1 MNEWLRI
8 SILLCVFGF
17 LKEIRPSEPFIYEY
31 LIGPWWNNTENEI
44 TEQVYPVA
52 TYAYL
57 AQLVIVF
64 LITDLCRYKP
74 LIVLMGLAGI
84 TVWSMLL
91 WGKTLFQLQVL
102 EVIYGTFMATEVAYY
117 TYIYAKVPK
126 EYYSQVTGHT
136 RAAILAGR
144 CFSGILAQLLT
155 SLYLMNYMELNY
167 ITFSAIIVATAW
179 SLFLPSVKKSIY
191 FHRTPEKELLTSR
204 EKYQSAFSL
213 MRTHFLESFRNTYV
227 AKWSVWWALATC
239 GFVQVQTYMQPLW
252 SVINKDS
259 NSVLHNGTVEAVLTL
274 IGCLGALSIS
284 FIKTDWSQRG
294 ELVLSLCSIL
304 SGALLIISSQTS
316 YIIVSYACYV
326 VFGGLYHFVIT
337 IATSEV
343 AKHILED
350 SYGLVFGLNTLIAL
364 ILQTFITL
372 CLVTGQLG
380 WNLPPRSQHLAY
392 GVYHMGIAVIFIIIG
407 LVEWLNSHADVNK
420 TY

>member
-1 MNEWLRI
+1 MQDWLRI

-17 LKEIRPSEPFIYEY
+17 FKEIRPSEPFIFEY
-31 LIGPWWNNTENEI
+31 LIGPWWNNTSEQVMQ
-44 TEQVYPVA
+44 QVYPVG

-64 LITDLCRYKP
+64 FITDLCRYKP
-74 LIVLMGLAGI
+74 LIVLMAVAGVV
-84 TVWSMLL
+84 VWSMLI
-91 WGKTLFQLQVL
+91 WSKTLFQLQVL

-117 TYIYAKVPK
+117 TYIYVKVQK
-126 EYYSQVTGHT
+126 EHYSQVTGHT
-136 RAAILAGR
+136 RAAILGGR
-144 CFSGILAQLLT
+144 CLSGIVAQLLT
-155 SLYLMNYMELNY
+155 SLSLMNYKELNY
-167 ITFSAIIVATAW
+167 ITLTAMIFAMIW
-179 SLFLPSVKKSIY
+179 SIFLPSVKKSIY
-191 FHRTPEKELLTSR
+191 FHRTPEKELLTAR

-213 MRTHFLESFRNTYV
+213 MRNHFVESFTNRYV

-239 GFVQVQTYMQPLW
+239 GFVHVQSYMQPLW
-252 SVINKDS
+252 TVIHKDTS
-259 NSVLHNGTVEAVLTL
+259 SSLHNGTVEAVLTL

-304 SGALLIISSQTS
+304 SGALLIISSQTN
-316 YIIVSYACYV
+316 YILVSYVCYV

-350 SYGLVFGLNTLIAL
+350 SYGLVFGLNTLVAL
-364 ILQTFITL
+364 LLQTLITL

-380 WNLPPRSQHLAY
+380 WSLPPRNQHLAY
-392 GVYHMGIAVIFIIIG
+392 GIYHMGIAVIFIIIG
-407 LVEWLNSHADVNK
+407 VIDWLNSHADVNK

>member
-1 MNEWLRI
+1 MNEWYKI

-31 LIGPWWNNTENEI
+31 LIGPWWNNTKEEV
-44 TEQVYPVA
+44 TQQVYPVG
-52 TYAYL
+52 TYAQL

-84 TVWSMLL
+84 TAWGILL
-91 WGKTLFQLQVL
+91 WGKNLFHLQVL

-144 CFSGILAQLLT
+144 CFSGVLAQLLIT
-155 SLYLMNYMELNY
+155 LSWMDYMQLNY
-167 ITFSAIIVATAW
+167 ITFSAMIAATAW
-179 SLFLPSVKKSIY
+179 SISLPSVQKSIY
-191 FHRTPEKELLTSR
+191 FHRTPEKELLTAR

-213 MRTHFLESFRNTYV
+213 MKSHFLESFSNRYV
-227 AKWSVWWALATC
+227 AKWSIWWALATC
-239 GFVQVQTYMQPLW
+239 GFALVQSYMQPLW
-252 SVINKDS
+252 TVIHTDPNI
-259 NSVLHNGTVEAVLTL
+259 VLHNGSVEAVLTL

-304 SGALLIISSQTS
+304 AGTLLIISSQTS
-316 YIIVSYACYV
+316 YILVSYICYV
-326 VFGGLYHFVIT
+326 VFGGLYYFIIT
-337 IATSEV
+337 IASSEV

-364 ILQTFITL
+364 VLQTVITL
-372 CLVTGQLG
+372 CLITGDIG
-380 WNLPPRSQHLAY
+380 VALPPRPLHLSF
-392 GVYHMGIAVIFIIIG
+392 GIYHMGIAVIFIIIG
-407 LVEWLNSHADVNK
+407 VIDWLKSHADLNK